1 MSKAKRQRHIPLS
14 AGDSAVRSSEAD
26 MEMENDSPWQV
37 MAREARARARRIVE
51 ELDIEGHWC
60 RAGGVVHAVG
70 SFRTGLLVRHRDI
83 DFHVYTPKL
92 DVKDSFRVMAE
103 LACSPHLHSLHFIN
117 SSRTAERCLEWHAVW
132 QGPDEAPWQIDIIH
146 MAMGSP
152 FEGHFERFADRL
164 CQRLDAET
172 RDTILR
178 LKYETPEAEGIH
190 GVEYYQAVL
199 EGGVRTLA
207 ELRRWRTLHPLEG
220 VNLWMP

>member
-1 MSKAKRQRHIPLS
+1 MARNT
-14 AGDSAVRSSEAD
+14 ETD
-26 MEMENDSPWQV
+26 MEHDSPWQV
-37 MAREARARARRIVE
+37 MAREARAQARRIVE
-51 ELDIEGHWC
+51 ELDIEGHWR
-60 RAGGVVHAVG
+60 RAGGVVQAVG

-83 DFHVYTPKL
+83 DFHVYTPEL
-92 DVKDSFRVMAE
+92 DVRCSFRVMAG

-117 SSRTAERCLEWHAVW
+117 GSRTAERCLEWHAVW
-132 QGPDEAPWQIDIIH
+132 RCPDEAPWQIDIIH

-152 FEGHFERFADRL
+152 FDGYFERFADRL

-172 RDTILR
+172 RDIILR
-178 LKYETPEAEGIH
+178 LKYETPASEDIH

-207 ELRRWRTLHPLEG
+207 ELRRWRTRHPLEG